1 MDREAQ
7 TKNPKTKRYGV
18 WQEETARHGRCW
30 RYNVRVQNSDGKLC
44 RRTGSGFATKAECE
58 TAVAALRL
66 AARENKYGLVRTPTR
81 RTLNVHQAIEG
92 YINSLVASWTAKHGS
107 EYAGRSIRQL
117 YHVRGWVQFIG
128 ASKSV
133 IDVNKAD
140 LVLWAER
147 ELTRGVKASSVQRRL
162 NNIRAALYHAKESH
176 PELSAFTVPKYSLGT
191 EALLGRVRILD
202 EEEIRMISQMLQSNN
217 EWRDAYDFFRIALGS
232 GGRFDELVPVV
243 LRKDMATAGIKWT
256 DININAGT
264 VKLFSGKTGKGRTIY
279 VPAVVDVL
287 VERKKAN
294 LGNRVHAFV
303 CRDHWIRKIF
313 RQVSKLCTIPYGQ
326 QIAGGWTVH
335 DLRHTCLT
343 HLLQNGVDLAAV
355 RDFAGHSSISETSK
369 YVHSTEKA
377 KNLLAKASSGLIDF
391 TV

>member
-1 MDREAQ
+1 M
-7 TKNPKTKRYGV
+7 KKSVSIG
-18 WQEETARHGRCW
+18 
-30 RYNVRVQNSDGKLC
+30 
-44 RRTGSGFATKAECE
+44 
-58 TAVAALRL
+58 
-66 AARENKYGLVRTPTR
+66 
-81 RTLNVHQAIEG
+81 QAIEG
-92 YINSLVASWTAKHGS
+92 YIRTLVAKWTAKYGA

-117 YHVRGWVQFIG
+117 YHVRTWVQFVGSDRFVKDIT
-128 ASKSV
+128 
-133 IDVNKAD
+133 KAD
-140 LVLWAER
+140 LVPWAER
-147 ELTRGVKASSVQRRL
+147 ELTRGIRASSVQRRL
-162 NNIRAALYHAKESH
+162 NNIRAALNHAKEFY
-176 PELSAFTVPKYSLGT
+176 PDLKTFTVPRYSLGS

-202 EEEIRMISQMLQSNN
+202 ETEIRMISQVLQSRD
-217 EWRDAYDFFRIALGS
+217 EWRDAFDFFRIALGS
-232 GGRFDELVPVV
+232 GGRFDEIVPVV
-243 LRKDMATAGIKWT
+243 LRKDMTTAGIKWS

-287 VERKKAN
+287 VERKKAR
-294 LGNRVHAFV
+294 LGNSVHAFE

-326 QIAGGWTVH
+326 QVAGGWTVH

-377 KNLLAKASSGLIDF
+377 KNLLAKASGGLLDF
-391 TV
+391 TSFQNAEGVYATSSRE